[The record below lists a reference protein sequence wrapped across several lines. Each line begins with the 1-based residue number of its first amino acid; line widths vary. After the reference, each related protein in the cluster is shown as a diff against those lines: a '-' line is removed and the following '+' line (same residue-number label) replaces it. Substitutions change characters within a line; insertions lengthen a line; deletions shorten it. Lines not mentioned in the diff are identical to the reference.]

1 VLLLKC
7 FRSGRTI
14 RVRGTTKVIND
25 KADAL
30 KRDLGWQPVDT
41 KTNTDFDTKCD
52 YRIIV
57 KAGAHRF
64 QSADYDGKEMIFY
77 PSLVNPKF
85 MWVLWPTQG
94 VRFEIKRESKG
105 TMKASTD
112 NDDTLVQPEMRCA
125 PT

>member
-1 VLLLKC
+1 
-7 FRSGRTI
+7 
-14 RVRGTTKVIND
+14 
-25 KADAL
+25 
-30 KRDLGWQPVDT
+30 
-41 KTNTDFDTKCD
+41 
-52 YRIIV
+52 
-57 KAGAHRF
+57 
-64 QSADYDGKEMIFY
+64 MIFY